1 MTRDEILDLVRSHL
15 SSELEIEPARVD
27 ETTRFKEDLDADSL
41 DLVTLVMELEDT
53 YGVRIPDEEAARI
66 VSVGQAVDYIL
77 AHAPQAAR

>member
-1 MTRDEILDLVRSHL
+1 MTREEILDLVRSHL

-41 DLVTLVMELEDT
+41 DLVTLVMELEDR

-66 VSVGQAVDYIL
+66 ATVGQALDYIL
-77 AHAPQAAR
+77 AHAPQGAR